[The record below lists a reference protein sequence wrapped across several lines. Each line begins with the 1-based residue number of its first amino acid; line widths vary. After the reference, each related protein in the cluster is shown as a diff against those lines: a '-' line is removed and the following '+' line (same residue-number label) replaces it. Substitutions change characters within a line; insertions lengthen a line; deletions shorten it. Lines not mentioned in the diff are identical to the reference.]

1 MNKEPSGFNSETDS
15 KSQTLSSNMEN
26 SISFQL
32 ITERGRGNIS
42 GHYEESCS
50 FKYRVDHAI

>member
-1 MNKEPSGFNSETDS
+1 MFNGETDS
-15 KSQTLSSNMEN
+15 KSQTLSSNMKN

-42 GHYEESCS
+42 GHYES
-50 FKYRVDHAI
+50 HAHSNTE